1 MISRH
6 ALAALVAA
14 LAGALLCTTPGS
26 AAELAVEGQ
35 VGYFGMSAKKTADA
49 LFDSSGG
56 VTFGGGARFALDNG
70 LFVAAAWRAF
80 SKDGERVFVTGPGA
94 PVAKLGFP
102 LTAKINPFSLTAGY
116 RLRHGHLIVPY
127 AGIGLTLASFKEN
140 SDVAGQPYSDSRT
153 KAGFQVLGGVEVGR
167 GLLRGAA
174 EVVWST
180 VPNAVGI
187 AGVSHAYHEDNLG
200 GFTVLG
206 KIVLAFGLGEKPA
219 PATP

>member
-1 MISRH
+1 MTSRH
-6 ALAALVAA
+6 VLAAIVAA
-14 LAGALLCTTPGS
+14 LAVACASS
-26 AAELAVEGQ
+26 ASSAELAAEGQ
-35 VGYFGMSAKKTADA
+35 VGYFSMAAKQTANA

-102 LTAKINPFSLTAGY
+102 LAAKVNPFSFCAGY

-127 AGIGLTLASFKEN
+127 AGIGLTVVSYNADSE
-140 SDVAGQPYSDSRT
+140 VAGQPYPDSRT
-153 KAGFQVLGGVEVGR
+153 KAGFQVLGGVELGR
-167 GLLRGAA
+167 GLVRGAA

-180 VPNAVGI
+180 VPDAVGI
-187 AGVSHAYHEDNLG
+187 AGVSHAYHENNLG

-206 KIVLAFGLGEKPA
+206 KIVLAFGLGGKPA
-219 PATP
+219 PDTP